1 MDDPTNSPRHVGVR
15 LTSKTAVNRKVPVV
29 APVQP
34 SVSNL
39 SVVAPLQPSVKNRKA
54 AALAVRAAPPD
65 PAPAADKPIG
75 GKTAATNPKKQ
86 KVDKTPKDHS
96 EVLSRPVLSVGSDI
110 EYRLELTA
118 YSEKNPRVYIFGS
131 TSKRYGAK
139 LRSHGES
146 MKKFIESTPNVTK
159 AMALEHLRSL
169 QAQ

>member
-1 MDDPTNSPRHVGVR
+1 MDDPTKAPTHIGVR
-15 LTSKTAVNRKVPVV
+15 FRSKTSADKVPVV

-34 SVSNL
+34 SVSL
-39 SVVAPLQPSVKNRKA
+39 VPVVAPLQPSVKNRKA

-65 PAPAADKPIG
+65 PAPAAGQPIG
-75 GKTAATNPKKQ
+75 GNKAAPKPKKQ

-96 EVLSRPVLSVGSDI
+96 EVLSRPALSIGSDI
-110 EYRLELTA
+110 DYRLELTA
-118 YSEKNPRVYIFGS
+118 HSEKNSRVYIFGS